1 MCTRHWTTA
10 LRTTALCS
18 AAVLAFAISPVE
30 AQSLDLASVELV
42 TGHAGYIDETWDNRI
57 MVGGL
62 LRVSLT
68 PRFAVGPEVVYLHGP
83 DSAHELLLT
92 GTATY
97 DLVGSPTRRRLVPF
111 IVFGAGLARRSSLVG
126 RGPETTGLVRYATQE
141 ATASG
146 GVGARIAIARHLF
159 LSGDV
164 RVGWAPER
172 RVTLTVGWRR

>member
-18 AAVLAFAISPVE
+18 AAVLAFAASPVE

-111 IVFGAGLARRSSLVG
+111 IVFGAGLARRFRSSAAVPKRPG
-126 RGPETTGLVRYATQE
+126 SCATQPRRPRPQAASARE
-141 ATASG
+141 SPSHATSSFRATYAWGGHRSG
-146 GVGARIAIARHLF
+146 V
-159 LSGDV
+159 S
-164 RVGWAPER
+164 P
-172 RVTLTVGWRR
+172 